1 MKRLVKISALAAL
14 AVSLAFSTVACS
26 DGDDDDSTTPAADA
40 GTVNTP
46 DTDASQSNDS
56 SDNTTTDTPDTPAAE
71 QTVTVDAAW
80 DFTGNKRDGTAVDGV
95 SATKGGS
102 QPTSEIELT
111 TNKTGSGATM
121 KVLTATKCE
130 WNGKLQFSTG
140 SKDYDLFTI
149 TADVDC
155 TAVIKVGSASS
166 SKSSGKVNALKLGDT
181 VIFNFDTV
189 DTKADTVE
197 KTVSLTK
204 GENKFTGSGIT
215 ISTVKLSN

>member
-1 MKRLVKISALAAL
+1 MDRSTGKNDKDRKPAGEHRG
-14 AVSLAFSTVACS
+14 VSYYNGGSV
-26 DGDDDDSTTPAADA
+26 D
-40 GTVNTP
+40 
-46 DTDASQSNDS
+46 
-56 SDNTTTDTPDTPAAE
+56 
-71 QTVTVDAAW
+71 TVTVNASW
-80 DFTGNKRDGTAVDGV
+80 DFTSNARDGTAVDGV

-140 SKDYDLFTI
+140 SKYVDLFTI
-149 TADVDC
+149 TADADC

-166 SKSSGKVNALKLGDT
+166 SKTSGKVNALKLGDT
-181 VIFNFDTV
+181 EIFNFDTV
-189 DTKADTVE
+189 DTKADAVE

-204 GENKFTGSGIT
+204 GANKFTGSGIT
-215 ISTVKLSN
+215 IATVKLSN